1 MLELRSYFCSDCGKA
16 HQYKDC
22 ARDTAN
28 RLCCSNCKSTR
39 ICLSGMSL
47 MMISAT
53 LGLVYILPN
62 IINYKLS
69 GSKEFEFGLIR
80 GDPYVFLP
88 AILLIALVG
97 VLRMY
102 EMKRRQKKPLVRVKR
117 QKTSTK
123 QAVRPVAKYTRHD
136 NGVRTAS
143 HINAGEESAQ
153 FITRLWDIDDQLSD
167 EEKEAHYGRLE
178 RRNEVEAQA

>member
-1 MLELRSYFCSDCGKA
+1 MSNSTFGPVVSSA
-16 HQYKDC
+16 HL
-22 ARDTAN
+22 AEGTFPEV
-28 RLCCSNCKSTR
+28 S
-39 ICLSGMSL
+39 
-47 MMISAT
+47 
-53 LGLVYILPN
+53 
-62 IINYKLS
+62 
-69 GSKEFEFGLIR
+69 EFEFGLIR

-102 EMKRRQKKPLVRVKR
+102 EMKRRQKKPLVRVQR